1 MSPVEPLISIVI
13 PTRDRSALLSR
24 CLATLARQSTDPSTF
39 EVIVVDDGSVD
50 DTPRVL
56 ADCSAPYRLRVTAT
70 PGLGPGAARNRGVEL
85 CAAPLILFLDDDIEV
100 AGDLVAEH
108 LLAHEAP
115 SVVALGR
122 LEARLRPGAGGIERH
137 LARWWTRHDERVRS
151 LEGRP
156 DWTDC
161 YGANV
166 SVERAAF
173 LAVGRFA
180 ADLRRSEDVEL
191 GFRMHEAGHHFVYL
205 ERAVGW
211 QTIAKPQSG
220 LLHDA
225 EAAGAAA
232 LELWRRH
239 PAMLPRLELA
249 RFSQVRRRTAIARW
263 VLLRP
268 GPWGPMIALVGR
280 LRLPRAVDHRWW
292 ALALSVAYWRGV
304 RFATSESG
312 DHETW
317 RRLTNPP
324 AVLMYHAFGRRGEAG
339 SRWVVPIR
347 SLDRQLRLLRRLGR
361 TVVPLGEIVEARRD
375 HRLPPAGA
383 VAITIDD
390 GYRDV
395 LDALPVFARANAPVT
410 LFVVSGRLG
419 RSNDWDRAGPLA
431 GRPLLDADELAAL
444 DPDRVSIAAHSRT
457 HRDLTAIDEQAAVQ
471 EIRGSVADLADR
483 GLLSFPAT
491 FAWPYGRVRPEI
503 AVDVQASVEAAVAT
517 HSGFVDPGV
526 PLDRLPRI
534 PVSGTDQLAR
544 FAAAVV
550 LGDAALLD
558 RPFRRPRSDGRLRP
572 DVQPPTVAVVI
583 ATIGRPVSLA
593 RCLAG
598 LRDGIRAP
606 DEVIVVDQSVGPS
619 IGQVMR
625 DADTGWTRLRHIP
638 TESLGVSHARNI
650 GWRASAASIVAFTDD
665 DCLPD
670 RNWVSTIAESLGGD
684 PELDGLTGRVLGLG
698 EETPDLRAVSQ
709 RTATDARTYS
719 GRSLPWRVGTGGN
732 FAVRHATIERA
743 GGFDNRLGPG
753 TDGASAEDLDILY
766 RLLRGGSR
774 IRYDP
779 RAIIYHEL
787 QPAARR
793 QEKRMLYGLGLGA
806 VAGLTLRRGDPYG
819 AVILAAWV
827 TTRIR
832 LLVGATLRRDRE
844 GAADRGLD
852 ERLMLRGA
860 WRGLRYGLGGASRKP
875 RDRGGRS

>member
-1 MSPVEPLISIVI
+1 VNPVEPLISVVI

-24 CLATLARQSTDPSTF
+24 CLAALARQSIEPSTF

-50 DTPRVL
+50 DTPRVV
-56 ADCSAPYRLRVTAT
+56 AEYSAPYRLRVTGT
-70 PGLGPGAARNRGVEL
+70 PGLGPGAARNHGVEL
-85 CAAPLILFLDDDIEV
+85 SAAPLILFLDDDIE
-100 AGDLVAEH
+100 AAADLVAEH
-108 LLAHEAP
+108 LQAHEAP
-115 SVVALGR
+115 SVVAIGR

-137 LARWWTRHDERVRS
+137 LARWWTRHDERIRS

-173 LAVGRFA
+173 VAVGRFA

-191 GFRMHEAGHHFVYL
+191 GYRLHEAGHQFMYL

-211 QTIAKPQSG
+211 QTVAKRQSD

-225 EAAGAAA
+225 EAAGTAG

-239 PAMLPRLELA
+239 PAMLPGLELA
-249 RFSQVRRRTAIARW
+249 RFSQVRRRAAVARRI
-263 VLLRP
+263 LFRTGLR
-268 GPWGPMIALVGR
+268 GPTVALIGW
-280 LRLPRAVDHRWW
+280 LRLPRAVDDRWW
-292 ALALSVAYWRGV
+292 ALALSMAYWRGV
-304 RFATSESG
+304 QIATSESG

-347 SLDRQLRLLRRLGR
+347 LLDWQLRLLRRLGR
-361 TVVPLGEIVEARRD
+361 TVVPLGEIVEARRQ

-383 VAITIDD
+383 IAITIDD

-395 LDALPVFARANAPVT
+395 LEALPVFARAQAPVT

-419 RSNDWDRAGPLA
+419 RSNDWDPAGPLA
-431 GRPLLDADELAAL
+431 GRPILDADELAAL
-444 DPDRVSIAAHSRT
+444 DPERVSIGAHSRT
-457 HRDLTAIDEQAAVQ
+457 HRDLTAIDEQAAV
-471 EIRGSVADLADR
+471 EEVRGSVADLAER
-483 GLLSFPAT
+483 GLLSIPAT

-503 AVDVQASVEAAVAT
+503 AVDVPTHVDAAVAT
-517 HSGFVDPGV
+517 HPGFVDPGV

-534 PVSGTDQLAR
+534 PVSGTDSLAR

-550 LGDAALLD
+550 LGDAAVLG
-558 RPFRRPRSDGRLRP
+558 RPSRRRSGSRRRP
-572 DVQPPTVAVVI
+572 DVQPPTVAVVV
-583 ATIGRPVSLA
+583 ATIGRPASLA

-598 LRDGIRAP
+598 LRDGARAP
-606 DEVIVVDQSVGPS
+606 EEIIVVDQSVGPA
-619 IGQVMR
+619 IEQVVR
-625 DADTGWTRLRHIP
+625 DADTGWTRLRRIP
-638 TESLGVSHARNI
+638 TESLGVSRARNI

-665 DCLPD
+665 DCVPD

-684 PELDGLTGRVLGLG
+684 PELDGVTGRVLGLG

-709 RTATDARTYS
+709 RTSTSTRTYT

-732 FAVRHATIERA
+732 FAVRRATIARA
-743 GGFDNRLGPG
+743 GGFDERLGPG
-753 TDGASAEDLDILY
+753 TDGASAEDLDVLY
-766 RLLRGGSR
+766 RLLRDGSR

-779 RAIIYHEL
+779 RAVVYHEL
-787 QPAARR
+787 QPAGRRR
-793 QEKRMLYGLGLGA
+793 QKRMLYGLGLGA

-819 AVILAAWV
+819 AVILGAWV
-827 TTRIR
+827 ATRTR
-832 LLVGATLRRDRE
+832 LLVGATLRRDAE
-844 GAADRGLD
+844 GAAERALD

-860 WRGLRYGLGGASRKP
+860 WKGLRYGLGGPGRMP
-875 RDRGGRS
+875 RDRGQRS